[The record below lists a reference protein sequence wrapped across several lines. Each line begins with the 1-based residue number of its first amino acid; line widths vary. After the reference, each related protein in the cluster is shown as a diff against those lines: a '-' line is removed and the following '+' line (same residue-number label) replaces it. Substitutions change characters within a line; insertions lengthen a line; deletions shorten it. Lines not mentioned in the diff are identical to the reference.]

1 MTTAVSVEPG
11 VLNYY
16 AVADKNDSSHITI
29 LEIYADVDAYKAHVE
44 TPHLKNTKPQY
55 KTWLNRWNW

>member
-44 TPHLKNTKPQY
+44 TPHLKNTKP
-55 KTWLNRWNW
+55 